1 MQQINSAA
9 GLRDAIVQL
18 ERRQAAEGEILKEQ
32 FRLVYEGV
40 KPLNLLKSV
49 FMEVADSRDLKASML
64 NTFIGMTA
72 GYFSKKL
79 FESVTKSPFKKL
91 AGNALMVGIT
101 NVVEEHPDFVFALGR
116 GIFGLFRKKPDHGGM
131 PDLR

>member
-49 FMEVADSRDLKASML
+49 FMEAADSHDLKVSML
-64 NTFIGMTA
+64 NTFIGMTT
-72 GYFSKKL
+72 GYLSKKL

-91 AGNALMVGIT
+91 AGNAVMIGIT
-101 NVVEEHPDFVFALGR
+101 NDVEEHPDFVFALGR
-116 GIFGLFRKKPDHGGM
+116 GILGLFRKKPDHGGR